1 MVTVWVNGIAQ
12 KVPFGTLLSTVL
24 SHAPHPCGGKGV
36 CGKCR
41 VHAVGNLSALSK
53 EEERHLT
60 PFEIADGM
68 RLSCCARIE
77 GECHVT
83 LSADSVMSVV
93 TEGRAATAAPSP
105 TFAAYGAAV
114 DIGTTTLA
122 ARLYDTAGRLL
133 AQEGCAN
140 PQITFG
146 ADVLSRIQ
154 AAGEGQDLA
163 TPLQSAVNGLLSRLA
178 TAAGI
183 HTAAIDGVVIT
194 GNTAMLCLFTAT
206 DTASLSHAPFALPSA
221 FDEVRT
227 AAQLGLTAL
236 APNRAV
242 YLPPCAAAFIG
253 ADALCAAL
261 ACDLDDNTTALLTDM
276 GTNGEMLLSHDGA
289 ILACST
295 AAGPAFEGVGISCG
309 MPAVTGAIDEVALIN
324 GRLLSHAIG
333 GGRAEGICGSGLVDA
348 AACLLAT
355 EEMDASGYLDAA
367 VSLGD
372 GISLTQ
378 EDIRALQQ
386 AKSAVC
392 SGLQTLL
399 HHAGV
404 TADEMETLYT
414 AGGFGSR
421 LNGRNAAAIGL
432 IPQALATRIRPVGNA
447 ALDGAARLL
456 LDAHAKRRMTALVE
470 KIQVISLATDTFFT
484 DNFIR
489 NMSFGCNH

>member
-12 KVPFGTLLSTVL
+12 QVPFGTLLSVVL
-24 SHAPHPCGGKGV
+24 SRAPHPCGGKGV

-41 VHAVGNLSALSK
+41 VHATGALSGLSK

-60 PFEIADGM
+60 PFEIADGI
-68 RLSCCARIE
+68 RLSCCARVE
-77 GECHVT
+77 GTCHVT
-83 LSADSVMSVV
+83 LSADSVMAVV
-93 TEGRAATAAPSP
+93 TEGKSTATALSP

-114 DIGTTTLA
+114 DIGTTTIA
-122 ARLYDTAGRLL
+122 ARLYDTAGRIL
-133 AQEGCAN
+133 ARDGCAN
-140 PQITFG
+140 PQVSFG

-154 AAGEGQDLA
+154 AAGEGADLA
-163 TPLQSAVNGLLSRLA
+163 TPLQEAVNGLLSRLA
-178 TAAGI
+178 QTAGI
-183 HTAAIDGVVIT
+183 RAVAIDGVVIT

-206 DTASLSHAPFALPSA
+206 DAASLSRAPFAPPSA
-221 FDEVRT
+221 FGEVRT

-253 ADALCAAL
+253 ADALSATL
-261 ACDLDDNTTALLTDM
+261 ACGMDGTAMLADM
-276 GTNGEMLLSHDGA
+276 GTNGEMLLSYNGA
-289 ILACST
+289 LYACST

-309 MPAVTGAIDEVALIN
+309 MPAVVGAIDEVMVVN
-324 GRLLSHAIG
+324 GRLLPHAIG
-333 GGRAEGICGSGLVDA
+333 GGRAEGVCGSGLVDA

-355 EEMDASGYLDAA
+355 EEMDADGYLDST

-399 HHAGV
+399 HHANV
-404 TADEMETLYT
+404 TADEVEVLYT

-432 IPQALATRIRPVGNA
+432 IPQALATRIQPVGNA

-456 LDAHAKRRMTALVE
+456 LDAHAREQMTALLE
-470 KIQVISLATDTFFT
+470 KIQVIELATDPFFT
-484 DNFIR
+484 EKFIR
-489 NMSFGCNH
+489 NISFGCNH

>member
-1 MVTVWVNGIAQ
+1 MATIWING
-12 KVPFGTLLSTVL
+12 VPQSVAVGTRLSEVL

-41 VHAVGNLSALSK
+41 VHAVGALSPLSA

-60 PFEIADGM
+60 AFEIADGM
-68 RLSCCARIE
+68 RLSCCVRVE
-77 GECHVT
+77 GDCRVT
-83 LSADSVMSVV
+83 LSADSVMAVV
-93 TEGRAATAAPSP
+93 TDGKSETGAPAP

-114 DIGTTTLA
+114 DMGTTTLA
-122 ARLYDTAGRLL
+122 ARLYDTKGRLL

-140 PQITFG
+140 PQIAFG

-154 AAGEGQDLA
+154 AAGEGQDLT
-163 TPLQSAVNGLLSRLA
+163 TPLQEAVNGLLSRLA
-178 TAAGI
+178 AAAGI
-183 HTAAIDGVVIT
+183 APAAIDGVVMT

-206 DTASLSHAPFALPSA
+206 DAHTLSHAPFALPSA
-221 FDEVRT
+221 FGEVRR
-227 AAQLGLTAL
+227 AAELGLTAL

-261 ACDLDDNTTALLTDM
+261 ACDLDDTATALLADM
-276 GTNGEMLLSHDGA
+276 GTNGEMLLSHNGT
-289 ILACST
+289 IFACST

-309 MPAVTGAIDEVALIN
+309 MPAVTGAIDEVTPLN
-324 GRLLSHAIG
+324 GRLLCRTIG

-348 AACLLAT
+348 AAGLLAT
-355 EEMDASGYLDAA
+355 EEMDASGYLEST
-367 VSLGD
+367 VSLAD
-372 GISLTQ
+372 GLTLTQ

-404 TADEMETLYT
+404 TATEVIALYT

-432 IPQALATRIRPVGNA
+432 ILHGLATRIQPVGNA
-447 ALDGAARLL
+447 ALDGAAALL
-456 LDAHAKRRMTALVE
+456 LDARARKRLTALAE
-470 KIQVISLATDTFFT
+470 KIQVIELATDAYFA
-484 DNFIR
+484 DLFIK
-489 NMSFGCNH
+489 NMSF